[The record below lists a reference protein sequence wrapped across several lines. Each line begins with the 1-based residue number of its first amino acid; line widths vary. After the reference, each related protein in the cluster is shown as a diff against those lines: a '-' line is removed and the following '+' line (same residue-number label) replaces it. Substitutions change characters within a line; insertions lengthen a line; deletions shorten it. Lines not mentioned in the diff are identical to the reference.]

1 MAFFICDAKLHLH
14 CNVLIMAITQIPTL
28 DEVLKDYCKIAIQ
41 PTSEDSEA
49 EKQEK
54 NIRNFVLNL
63 QRDSVDKDCIYDGLD
78 KLNPLIGFPL
88 TFYQD
93 SVLPFDDARKT

>member
-54 NIRNFVLNL
+54 K
-63 QRDSVDKDCIYDGLD
+63 SVTLC
-78 KLNPLIGFPL
+78 
-88 TFYQD
+88 
-93 SVLPFDDARKT
+93 